1 MPYEIRKGG
10 RSSMMNNIKRRDKKI
25 KSPKTEKSPRKSAPH
40 KLLSPTNEEAEQ
52 VIRRDGFLYFQI
64 EEQ

>member
-25 KSPKTEKSPRKSAPH
+25 KSPRTEKPPRKSARH
-40 KLLSPTNEEAEQ
+40 KLLPPTNEEAEQ

-64 EEQ
+64 ED